1 MTASVS
7 STCTNFVLMKKSVYI
22 PILTFLGT
30 PYNSLSCETRTI
42 SYSDESP
49 TRTIQN
55 SKDTVSSSVNLKY
68 HDAPVEIPHLPP
80 SSDSDG
86 RTLSSGPSRI
96 GSIDEVP
103 IALEGNQSKMS
114 HPTRTLYYPNLE
126 KCVSLEA
133 DLQVNLLI
141 VLFISFQDFSIIF

>member
-1 MTASVS
+1 MTASVV
-7 STCTNFVLMKKSVYI
+7 STRTNFVLMKMSVYN
-22 PILTFLGT
+22 PVLTCLGT
-30 PYNSLSCETRTI
+30 PYNSLSCETRTT
-42 SYSDESP
+42 SYSDDSQ
-49 TRTIQN
+49 TRTVQN
-55 SKDTVSSSVNLKY
+55 PKDTVSSSVNLKY

-80 SSDSDG
+80 SNDSDG

-103 IALEGNQSKMS
+103 FTLEGNQSKMS

-133 DLQVNLLI
+133 DLQVNLCSHYYFFKEFFL
-141 VLFISFQDFSIIF
+141 S